1 MPRRQQSKKKTKKT
15 RADPAALPEPRE
27 GDTMRAYLARAGF
40 TRKEAAAWP
49 GSHPHLPEWLEPR
62 MVWAC
67 HARQPAPLRRA
78 RLSPRSRFWAQLARF
93 LRTNDFSEGRDS
105 LAHQFQLFAGGEFHK
120 NQHKR
125 EYKLARAWEAVQ
137 TDLVRSLK
145 EVADQITHV
154 DVDMPQRRA
163 VAAAMGVYRQMRE
176 CMVRTQ
182 DLASKMESTPEPRPY
197 HSLAVRL
204 RAQKSRLRQLE
215 RRCKAQFASLPGK
228 HVAIARVLGATAEKS
243 GAAPAQ
249 RFLVAWTRRH
259 PLGEMHAHWNAAKDA
274 LLEHA
279 PPINTSVEN
288 VALAGGGAMDARRI
302 RAQRAYERA
311 FHAGLR
317 RRHAA

>member
-1 MPRRQQSKKKTKKT
+1 
-15 RADPAALPEPRE
+15 
-27 GDTMRAYLARAGF
+27 MRAYLARAGF
-40 TRKEAAAWP
+40 PAGGGRVAGQPPAPAGVARTTHGVGAPRAPAGAAVTRKAIAA
-49 GSHPHLPEWLEPR
+49 
-62 MVWAC
+62 
-67 HARQPAPLRRA
+67 QPLRRSWRASCAQTIFPRDVTAWRTSSSSLRGNFTRININVVQAGA
-78 RLSPRSRFWAQLARF
+78 RGRRCRRIWCRMRWRTRSRTWTWTAAAPR
-93 LRTNDFSEGRDS
+93 
-105 LAHQFQLFAGGEFHK
+105 
-120 NQHKR
+120 
-125 EYKLARAWEAVQ
+125 
-137 TDLVRSLK
+137 
-145 EVADQITHV
+145 
-154 DVDMPQRRA
+154 